1 MNIRKLYDSSLKTL
15 YLLFCPFVTGVAGDW
30 KNHFTVALNEKFDMH
45 YEQQMKGSTL
55 KLRTEI

>member
-1 MNIRKLYDSSLKTL
+1 MARKHNFFTVCSS
-15 YLLFCPFVTGVAGDW
+15 VIGIAGDW
-30 KNHFTVALNEKFDMH
+30 KNHFTVALNEKFDIH